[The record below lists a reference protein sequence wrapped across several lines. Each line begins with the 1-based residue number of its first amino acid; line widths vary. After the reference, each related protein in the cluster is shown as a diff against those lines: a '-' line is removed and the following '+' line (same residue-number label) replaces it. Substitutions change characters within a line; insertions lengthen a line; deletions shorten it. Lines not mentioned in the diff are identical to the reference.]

1 MRWTIGNEELLL
13 ALYFEVKTR
22 YEKKMKKD
30 VKRCKWIAGK
40 LRDEAKLDYSTTLV
54 AKLNIMKMAEISLAL
69 GSRVS
74 SIQPKPFWM
83 RIWMRNPSPRYYVKA
98 SCDLRQEEQV
108 GIIQNVLTAP
118 KHLHYFSSELH
129 TGTSNYFHSMLF
141 LLLFI
146 YPRHHVAVQ
155 KLEKEQ

>member
-1 MRWTIGNEELLL
+1 MKRSLTTQLRWWQIKHHEDGRNLHGT
-13 ALYFEVKTR
+13 
-22 YEKKMKKD
+22 
-30 VKRCKWIAGK
+30 
-40 LRDEAKLDYSTTLV
+40 
-54 AKLNIMKMAEISLAL
+54 
-69 GSRVS
+69 RVS
-74 SIQPKPFWM
+74 SIQPKPVWM

-141 LLLFI
+141 TYF
-146 YPRHHVAVQ
+146 
-155 KLEKEQ
+155 

>member
-1 MRWTIGNEELLL
+1 MKRSLTTQLRWWQIKHHEDGRNLHGT
-13 ALYFEVKTR
+13 
-22 YEKKMKKD
+22 
-30 VKRCKWIAGK
+30 
-40 LRDEAKLDYSTTLV
+40 
-54 AKLNIMKMAEISLAL
+54 
-69 GSRVS
+69 RVS

-129 TGTSNYFHSMLF
+129 TGSTSNYFPSMLF
-141 LLLFI
+141 I
-146 YPRHHVAVQ
+146 YFNLPATPCGRAETSERAVNT
-155 KLEKEQ
+155 LSLRDIPTMYDRSTV